1 MKSLKPKNSIKN
13 GFLPKWLAAFA
24 FGLSIML
31 NVTVVDAMQ
40 ASDHKFMSVDPPAKN
55 VVGEKLYSE
64 VAEFF
69 HEMEMAIQAKDVD
82 SLMAHYADN
91 YFNGPFNKR
100 AVKTIWKHIF
110 ATMDEISTVHD
121 MTFITTA
128 SGSKVLVV
136 RCNGLLLGIPKG
148 KTETIAIDKWLDC
161 DHILAK
167 VNGKWRLVGTAG
179 KGGMRLGFDKPMQP
193 LI

>member
-1 MKSLKPKNSIKN
+1 MKSLKSKISIKN

-31 NVTVVDAMQ
+31 NVTLVNAMQ
-40 ASDHKFMSVDPPAKN
+40 ASDHKFMSVDPPAKK
-55 VVGEKLYSE
+55 VVGEKLYNE

-82 SLMAHYADN
+82 RLMALYADN

-100 AVKTIWKHIF
+100 AIRTIWTHIF
-110 ATMDEISTVHD
+110 ATMDEMTTVHD
-121 MTFITTA
+121 MTFMTTA
-128 SGSKVLVV
+128 PGSKVVIV
-136 RCNGLLLGIPKG
+136 RCTGLLMGVPKG
-148 KTETIAIDKWLDC
+148 EKYNIAIDKWTDC
-161 DHILAK
+161 DHIIAK
-167 VNGKWRLVGTAG
+167 LNGKWRLVGTAG
-179 KGGMRLGFDKPMQP
+179 KGGMRLGFDTPMQP